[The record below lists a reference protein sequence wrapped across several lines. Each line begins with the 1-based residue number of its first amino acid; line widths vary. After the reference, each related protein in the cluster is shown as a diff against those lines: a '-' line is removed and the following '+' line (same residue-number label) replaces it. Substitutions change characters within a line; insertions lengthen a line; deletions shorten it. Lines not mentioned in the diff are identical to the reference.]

1 MRLELLA
8 QFLFFLPMMLLSLTL
23 HEYAHGWTAYRFG
36 DPTAKFM
43 GRLRLNPIAHI
54 DPFGT
59 ILLPIFLILVGAVPL
74 GWAKPVPV
82 NFSYLRNPRRQM
94 IWVAAAGPLANLTL
108 ATFLAVFIHQNW
120 ILSHLLLTEI
130 LTFWAYMN
138 IGLAVFNILPLPPL
152 DGSRILLGL
161 LPPQGIRLYAR
172 LEPFGFL
179 FILLLWWTGFFS
191 KALFPLI
198 QIVAALLRLPTPS

>member
-1 MRLELLA
+1 
-8 QFLFFLPMMLLSLTL
+8 MMLVSLTI
-23 HEYAHGWTAYRFG
+23 HEVAHGWVAYRFG
-36 DPTAKFM
+36 DPTAKLM

-82 NFSYLRNPRRQM
+82 NFLYLRNPKRHM

-108 ATFLAVFIHQNW
+108 ALLLAFFIHQNW
-120 ILSHLLLTEI
+120 ILSHEFVTAI
-130 LTFWAYMN
+130 LVFWAYMN

-161 LPPQGIRLYAR
+161 LPPQGVRFYAR
-172 LEPFGFL
+172 LEPLGFL
-179 FILLLWWTGFFS
+179 FILLLWWTGFFG
-191 KALFPLI
+191 KALFPII
-198 QIVAALLRLPTPS
+198 QTVAVLLGLPLPS

>member
-1 MRLELLA
+1 MRLELLV
-8 QFLFFLPMMLLSLTL
+8 QFIFFLPMMLISLTV
-23 HEYAHGWTAYRFG
+23 HEVAHGWTAYHFG
-36 DPTAKFM
+36 DPTAKLM

-82 NFSYLRNPRRQM
+82 NFSYLRNPKRQM

-108 ATFLAVFIHQNW
+108 ATLLAVFIHQNW
-120 ILSHLLLTEI
+120 ILSHPFLTEV
-130 LTFWAYMN
+130 LTFWATMN

-161 LPPQGIRLYAR
+161 LPPKGAVVVAR
-172 LEPFGFL
+172 LESLGFL
-179 FILLLWWTGFFS
+179 FILLLWGTGFFGNT
-191 KALFPLI
+191 LFPI
-198 QIVAALLRLPTPS
+198 IRFVAAFLRLPTPS